1 MCVQRKLFAATIA
14 ASMFASGCGNAASA
28 KEKGTIPDITPKPNA
43 DGNYN
48 IVFITT
54 DQEQYFSEFPSGTA
68 YEARKLLAELG
79 TTFEKHYNCATM
91 STSSRSVIYT
101 GKHITDT
108 LMIDNTDFDW
118 QGPLSE
124 NMTTIGDMMRSAG
137 YYTAYKGKWHM
148 ANASTISD
156 VEDELTDL
164 GEYGF
169 ADWNVSGDYIGK
181 MWEGY
186 EKDPEI
192 VSHAVEWLQGTGV
205 AKNAEGK
212 SFFLA
217 VNLVN
222 PHDIMYFNDDETWVG
237 PIPVGTAP
245 DAEVYKK
252 TYGAALPSSWTQDVS
267 DDRLPDAL
275 AIFKR
280 FMAKQTGPISTEAS
294 WKSFQDY
301 YWNCIQDSDNNLM
314 VILQKLIDL
323 GMLDKTIIV
332 FTADHGDMGSA
343 HGLKGKG
350 GFLYEQNTHVPLYI
364 VHPECEG
371 RRSVKSVTSHI
382 DLATTFVRM
391 ANISEE
397 RKASIT
403 AGLPGKDLMELVRG
417 TAQSVRDA
425 ALFCA
430 ELISTT
436 MAKANTDAAGNIVYY
451 SFNTDIRGFVRAIM
465 TERYK
470 FARYFSLDFNT
481 PATMEELLTKNDIEL
496 YDLENDPQEMNNLAA
511 DPVANE
517 ALILDMNARLNAL
530 IAAEIGTDDGSEA
543 STVIN
548 AYNAEHQIPKTG
560 SCNAGMHPVAGFFV
574 LLPLLALATGIR
586 RRK

>member
-14 ASMFASGCGNAASA
+14 ASMFASGCGNAVSA

-68 YEARKLLAELG
+68 YEARTLLAELG

-118 QGPLSE
+118 QEPLSE

-192 VSHAVEWLQGTGV
+192 VSHTLEWLQGTGV

-222 PHDIMYFNDDETWVG
+222 PHDIMYFNDDDAWVG
-237 PIPVGTAP
+237 PIPVGEAP

-252 TYGAALPSSWTQDVS
+252 TYGADLPSSWAQDVS

-280 FMAKQTGPISTEAS
+280 FMDRQTGSITTEAS

-323 GMLDKTIIV
+323 GMLDTTIIV

-350 GFLYEQNTHVPLYI
+350 GLLYEQNMHVPLYI
-364 VHPECEG
+364 FHPECEG
-371 RRSVKSVTSHI
+371 GRSVKSVTSHI

-391 ANISEE
+391 ANVSEE
-397 RKASIT
+397 RKAAIT

-436 MAKANTDAAGNIVYY
+436 MARANTDAAGNIVYY

-481 PATMEELLTKNDIEL
+481 PVTMEELLAKNDIEL

-530 IAAEIGTDDGSEA
+530 IAAEIGTDDGAEA

-560 SCNAGMHPVAGFFV
+560 SCNAGMHSVAGFFV
-574 LLPLLALATGIR
+574 LLPLLALAAGIR

>member
-1 MCVQRKLFAATIA
+1 
-14 ASMFASGCGNAASA
+14 
-28 KEKGTIPDITPKPNA
+28 
-43 DGNYN
+43 
-48 IVFITT
+48 
-54 DQEQYFSEFPSGTA
+54 
-68 YEARKLLAELG
+68 
-79 TTFEKHYNCATM
+79 
-91 STSSRSVIYT
+91 
-101 GKHITDT
+101 
-108 LMIDNTDFDW
+108 
-118 QGPLSE
+118 
-124 NMTTIGDMMRSAG
+124 
-137 YYTAYKGKWHM
+137 
-148 ANASTISD
+148 
-156 VEDELTDL
+156 
-164 GEYGF
+164 
-169 ADWNVSGDYIGK
+169 

-192 VSHAVEWLQGTGV
+192 VSHTLEWLQGTGV

-222 PHDIMYFNDDETWVG
+222 PHDIMYFNDDDAWVG
-237 PIPVGTAP
+237 PIPVGEAP

-252 TYGAALPSSWTQDVS
+252 TYGADLPSSWTQDVS

-280 FMAKQTGPISTEAS
+280 FMDRQTGSITTEAS

-323 GMLDKTIIV
+323 GMLDTTIIV

-350 GFLYEQNTHVPLYI
+350 GFLYEQNMHVPLYI
-364 VHPECEG
+364 FHPECEG
-371 RRSVKSVTSHI
+371 GRSVKSVTSHI

-397 RKASIT
+397 QKTAIT

-436 MAKANTDAAGNIVYY
+436 MARANTDAAGNIVYY

-481 PATMEELLTKNDIEL
+481 PVTMEELLAKNDIEL

-530 IAAEIGTDDGSEA
+530 IAAEIGTDDGAEA

-560 SCNAGMHPVAGFFV
+560 SCNAGMHSVAGFFV
-574 LLPLLALATGIR
+574 LLPLLALAAGIR

>member
-14 ASMFASGCGNAASA
+14 ASMFASGCGNAVSA
-28 KEKGTIPDITPKPNA
+28 KEKGTIPDVTPKPNA

-68 YEARKLLAELG
+68 YEARTLLAELG

-118 QGPLSE
+118 QEPLSE

-192 VSHAVEWLQGTGV
+192 VSHTLEWLQGTGV

-222 PHDIMYFNDDETWVG
+222 PHDIMYFNDDDAWVG
-237 PIPVGTAP
+237 PIPVGEAP

-252 TYGAALPSSWTQDVS
+252 TYGADLPSSWTQDVS

-280 FMAKQTGPISTEAS
+280 FMDRQTGSITTEAS

-323 GMLDKTIIV
+323 GMLDTTIIV

-350 GFLYEQNTHVPLYI
+350 GLLYEQNTHVPLYI

-371 RRSVKSVTSHI
+371 GRSVKSVTSHI

-391 ANISEE
+391 ANVSEE
-397 RKASIT
+397 QKTAIT

-436 MAKANTDAAGNIVYY
+436 MARANTDAAGNIVYY

-481 PATMEELLTKNDIEL
+481 PVTMEELLAKNDIEL

-530 IAAEIGTDDGSEA
+530 IAAEIGTDDGAEA

-560 SCNAGMHPVAGFFV
+560 SCNAGMHSVAGFFV
-574 LLPLLALATGIR
+574 LLPLLALAAGIR